1 MNYMINNMFS
11 IPLVHIKVDEWE
23 RKKNDI
29 TKIFSKS
36 DLTIDPLE
44 KVRSDFST
52 KGKSYNGKVQKI
64 FSNEIQTLEQFGDMK
79 NLRVSNS
86 WIESADRNMY
96 HQIHNHGALGYSAV
110 CFVDYDETHH
120 SPTQFVSP
128 FNNFLNGS
136 ILSYSPE
143 QISEGS
149 LLFFPSMIHHY
160 TIPNESD
167 IERTILSFNIT

>member
-1 MNYMINNMFS
+1 MNYMINIFS
-11 IPLVHIKVDEWE
+11 IPLIHLQLDEWE
-23 RKKNDI
+23 FKKKEIIKLFSSSNL
-29 TKIFSKS
+29 KIDK
-36 DLTIDPLE
+36 LE
-44 KVRSDFST
+44 KVKSDFFT
-52 KGKSYNGKVQKI
+52 KKKNYNNKIQKI
-64 FSNEIQTLEQFGDMK
+64 FSNEIKSLEEVVNSENFI
-79 NLRVSNS
+79 VSNS
-86 WIESADRNMY
+86 WIESAEKNMY

-128 FNNFLNGS
+128 FNNFFNGS

-160 TIPNESD
+160 TTPNESD
-167 IERTILSFNIT
+167 IERTILSFNLSQ